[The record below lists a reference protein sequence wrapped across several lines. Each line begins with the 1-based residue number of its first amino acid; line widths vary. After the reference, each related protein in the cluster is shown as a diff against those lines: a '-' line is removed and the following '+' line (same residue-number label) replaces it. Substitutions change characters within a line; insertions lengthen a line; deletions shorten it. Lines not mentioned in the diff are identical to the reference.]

1 MVMAPSVESLI
12 LKHLSWYSDGDAP
25 HHESILH
32 DPRDGRLFLNYLH
45 WVLGN
50 FPDFLHYETL
60 DAHRKQLTAN
70 LREYESEQSV
80 WEKYEWIATYHNYAC
95 TELADRYRVPDPE
108 RAICTMLTL
117 HCGPRSYGTI
127 LYPFRGHS
135 LHGVLMCN
143 DCGSAS
149 PRSSIYAECW
159 ADRLTRVHLVC

>member
-1 MVMAPSVESLI
+1 MAPSVESLI

-108 RAICTMLTL
+108 RADLYHVDVALWAQKLRDYLVPIQ
-117 HCGPRSYGTI
+117 GP
-127 LYPFRGHS
+127 L
-135 LHGVLMCN
+135 
-143 DCGSAS
+143 A
-149 PRSSIYAECW
+149 PRRFDVQRLRQRLPAE
-159 ADRLTRVHLVC
+159 